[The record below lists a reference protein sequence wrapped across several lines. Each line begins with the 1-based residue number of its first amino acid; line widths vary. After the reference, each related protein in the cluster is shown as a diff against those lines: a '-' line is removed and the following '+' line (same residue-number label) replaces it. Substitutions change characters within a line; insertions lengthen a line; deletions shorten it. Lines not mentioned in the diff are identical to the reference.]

1 MTLRGLKEY
10 AQVEE
15 VSAGFQVDLVLVSD
29 LSHGI
34 GVSELAECFEKVQHT
49 SAGPYVDLVPGK
61 NGTGACLSC
70 ADMRLGGTWLRS
82 LVFTHFCSSSLTF
95 V

>member
-10 AQVEE
+10 ARVEE
-15 VSAGFQVDLVLVSD
+15 ISAGFGVDLVSASD

-34 GVSELAECFEKVQHT
+34 GVSETAEYLEKVQCT

-61 NGTGACLSC
+61 MGLAC
-70 ADMRLGGTWLRS
+70 A
-82 LVFTHFCSSSLTF
+82 
-95 V
+95 